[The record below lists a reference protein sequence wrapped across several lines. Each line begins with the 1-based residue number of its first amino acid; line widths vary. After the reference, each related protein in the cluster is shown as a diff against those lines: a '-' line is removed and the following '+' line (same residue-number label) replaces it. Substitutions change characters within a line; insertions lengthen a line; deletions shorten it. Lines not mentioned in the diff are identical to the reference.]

1 MAVKMRVLI
10 VLGLWLAVC
19 EAILVRSAGN
29 TSAGNTSAVRDN
41 REAADQIT
49 PQESNERSTFYS
61 DHYPGNTYSTFLT
74 HHVLQF
80 VVGYFKLIF
89 ITVNNTGINSLAA
102 A

>member
-1 MAVKMRVLI
+1 MRVLT

-19 EAILVRSAGN
+19 EAILVR
-29 TSAGNTSAVRDN
+29 SAGNTSAVRDN

-49 PQESNERSTFYS
+49 PQESNERSTFYA

-89 ITVNNTGINSLAA
+89 ITVILVLTR
-102 A
+102 